1 MYDHHV
7 QEGIQKLLYMVQHIN
22 GDESSKR
29 QLQSAGT
36 ELQLWARTASGGI
49 TNLIRDVRT
58 SI

>member
-7 QEGIQKLLYMVQHIN
+7 QEGIQKLLYMGQYIG

-29 QLQSAGT
+29 QLQRAGT
-36 ELQLWARTASGGI
+36 ELQLWARTASSGI
-49 TNLIRDVRT
+49 SNLIRDVRI